1 MLIQLGVS
9 LGKGE
14 PWLRNCLHQIGLW
27 AHLWGTFLL
36 LIDVRKLSTMG
47 GGKPRQV
54 GLGSVGKVAELARE
68 RKPGSRVSLSLLF
81 LLLLFFLFAFLF
93 IRFFFETE
101 IFYVALSVLELTHCG

>member
-1 MLIQLGVS
+1 
-9 LGKGE
+9 
-14 PWLRNCLHQIGLW
+14 
-27 AHLWGTFLL
+27 
-36 LIDVRKLSTMG
+36 MG